1 MHYRMTE
8 SVHQFDWLLADRL
21 AACVN
26 PARAPKVVEVLREQ
40 QIGRVVNLH
49 EQADARELIQAVG
62 ADAIHLPVADFT
74 PPSQDQLRAGVA
86 AIRESL
92 AAGQRVAVHCGAGLG
107 RTGTLL
113 AAYLVSEGMAAEAA
127 ISQVRQARPGS
138 IETAEQEAAV
148 RQFAAAIT
156 ASPSGDQ

>member
-1 MHYRMTE
+1 MTE
-8 SVHQFDWLLADRL
+8 SIHLFDWLLADRL

-26 PARAPKVVEVLREQ
+26 PSIAPQVVEILREQ

-49 EQADARELIQAVG
+49 EQADPPELLQAVG
-62 ADAIHLPVADFT
+62 AGTVHLPVADFT
-74 PPSQDQLRAGVA
+74 PPSQEQLRAGVA

-92 AAGQRVAVHCGAGLG
+92 AAGKRVAVHCGAGLG

-113 AAYLVSEGMAAEAA
+113 ATYLVSAGVTAEAA

-138 IETAEQEAAV
+138 IETPAQEAAV
-148 RQFAAAIT
+148 RQFAATIT
-156 ASPSGDQ
+156 ALPSGDQ